1 MTLSPRPSLPS
12 SGPSLLSPRSG
23 RSALLVLTFF
33 AAGSFLTAAC
43 GPKKAP
49 VVPNSDVPTA
59 TVAPT
64 DSATAPAVVGMTD
77 ESTDENAQSER
88 FEMNA
93 AAKGAYE
100 RGMQAWAAGD
110 LPNARA
116 AFTEATQADGK
127 AYQAFYSLGVVLER
141 MGEASAALDAY
152 RNAYTALASYEP
164 ALAAYG
170 LALAR
175 RGSLAEANDFLTDK
189 QQRMPKSAAILAALA
204 EVKSMQRDTGTAQ
217 RLAQDALK
225 LRPSYAPAMVV
236 LARDH
241 YRNRRLDLA
250 HYALDA
256 IVGKEGTEDPN
267 NPPRDRNNPEAHLLR
282 AVIYKEQSRRSL
294 AVSSFEKAITLRPD
308 LVDARIQLA
317 AYLLESG
324 NATRA
329 KPLLDDA
336 LKYNKENLLAHLN
349 LGDALR
355 LLGDV
360 GASKKEFDWVVAKD
374 PNLPQVHYGLGL
386 LYLFSEN
393 VPGMAGK
400 KPQLEAAITE
410 LEKFQQLRGK
420 PSSASSDDSDQ
431 LIARA
436 KNSLESI
443 KAQEQ
448 AAVAAAS
455 ASAAA
460 AAAASAPPAAS
471 AAPPGSAAPPA
482 SSGAPAGSAPDP
494 AGSAAPPP

>member
-1 MTLSPRPSLPS
+1 MHRSHRLP
-12 SGPSLLSPRSG
+12 LLSPRDG
-23 RSALLVLTFF
+23 RSALLALTFF
-33 AAGSFLTAAC
+33 AAGSLLTVAC

-49 VVPNSDVPTA
+49 VVPSSDVPTA
-59 TVAPT
+59 TASAT
-64 DSATAPAVVGMTD
+64 DSAPTPAVIGITD
-77 ESTDENAQSER
+77 ESTDEGAQAER

-93 AAKGAYE
+93 PAKAAYA

-141 MGEASAALDAY
+141 MGEGSAALDAY

-175 RGSLAEANDFLTDK
+175 RGSITEADDFLTDK
-189 QQRMPKSAAILAALA
+189 LQRLPKSVAILAALA
-204 EVKSMQRDTGTAQ
+204 EVKSMKRDTGTAQ

-225 LRPSYAPAMVV
+225 IRPSYAPAMVV

-250 HYALDA
+250 QYALDA
-256 IVGKEGTEDPN
+256 IIGKEGAEDPN

-282 AVIYKEQSRRSL
+282 AVIYKERNLRSL
-294 AVSSFEKAITLRPD
+294 AVSSFEKVIALRPD
-308 LVDARIQLA
+308 LVEARIQLA

-324 NATRA
+324 NATAA

-336 LKYNKENLLAHLN
+336 LKYSKDNVTARLN
-349 LGDALR
+349 RGDALR

-360 GASKKEFDWVVAKD
+360 PGAKGEFEWVVSKD
-374 PNLPQVHYGLGL
+374 PNLPQVHYSLGL
-386 LYLFSEN
+386 LYLFSES
-393 VPGMAGK
+393 VPGMSTK
-400 KPQLEAAITE
+400 KQQFEAAIAE
-410 LEKFQQLRGK
+410 LQRFQQLRGK
-420 PSSASSDDSDQ
+420 PSSAAADDSDQ

-436 KNSLESI
+436 NTNIEAI
-443 KAQEQ
+443 KGQEQ
-448 AAVAAAS
+448 AAAAAAS

-460 AAAASAPPAAS
+460 AAAAASAS
-471 AAPPGSAAPPA
+471 AAPAPSASAAPA
-482 SSGAPAGSAPDP
+482 ASGAPPAGSSPDP
-494 AGSAAPPP
+494 ADTPPANP